1 MIEEPNFI
9 EIISNKLNLNLKQ
22 VGNTLKLIEED
33 ATTPFIARYRK
44 ESTGNLDENQIRE
57 IIEIKKYQEK
67 LFNLKKTVLNSINE
81 QKKLTKEIKENILRA
96 KIIQEVEDIYEPYK
110 RTKKTKADIAK
121 ERGFQIIAKQILNQ
135 KEIKIPQ
142 SLLDKYSQEEI
153 LSGAQDIIAQD
164 IAEDIKY
171 KESLRFYYNK
181 YGEIESKYKTKL
193 DDLNEKD
200 KKQIY
205 KFEIYDNFISEI
217 KKIKSYQILALNR
230 GENLKI
236 LNVKLINDEIAL
248 DNLIENIRNLN
259 SNDFL
264 LIPAIKEGYKKL
276 FKSIETEIR
285 NNLTKKAHIDSITT
299 FQNNLKELLLTK
311 PNYNKEILAIDP
323 GFRTGCKI
331 AILNKYGEPKEYN
344 KIFLEKEKDTIKI
357 IKDLI
362 EKHKSEI
369 IVIGNGTGSNECF
382 EILSKEID
390 LPYVIVN
397 ESGASVY
404 SASKVGAEEFPDIDL
419 TNRGTISIGRRFID
433 PLSELIKIPVESI
446 GVGMYQHDINQKE
459 LSQKLS
465 FVVEDVVHSIGIN
478 LNTASKY
485 LLENISGLTS
495 KSAQKIINNKP
506 YKSREE
512 LKKILTPKAY
522 EYSIGFLRIPESK
535 EELDNTS
542 IHPKDYIVAKK
553 IINGDIKSYNSNLNI
568 DENTFNF
575 IIESYSK
582 KGFDPR
588 IYEANFQIKKT
599 KKIEDL
605 KEEDIIE
612 GIVRNIMQFGAFVD
626 IGLKNEGL
634 IHISEI
640 ANSYVDDVNK
650 FLKIGQKVKVK
661 IISID
666 LEKGKIQL
674 SLKQV
679 DTN

>member
-44 ESTGNLDENQIRE
+44 ESTGNLDENQIRK

-81 QKKLTKEIKENILRA
+81 QKKLTKEIKENIIRA

-626 IGLKNEGL
+626 IGLKNDGL

>member
-22 VGNTLKLIEED
+22 VGNTLKLIEEG

-96 KIIQEVEDIYEPYK
+96 KIIQEVEDIYEPYR

-121 ERGFQIIAKQILNQ
+121 ERGFEIISKQILNQ

-506 YKSREE
+506 YRSRKE

-553 IINGDIKSYNSNLNI
+553 IINEDIKSYNSNLNI

>member
-44 ESTGNLDENQIRE
+44 ESTGNLDENQIRK

-81 QKKLTKEIKENILRA
+81 QKKLTKEIKENIIRA

-121 ERGFQIIAKQILNQ
+121 ERGFEIISKQILNQ